1 MGSQGWETE
10 YQNRETRMKSGYL
23 KYTRG
28 EISFGLGVLEA
39 GVRGKTDRLV
49 DAAAQG
55 LSEGRYWRSV

>member
-1 MGSQGWETE
+1 
-10 YQNRETRMKSGYL
+10 MKSGYL